1 MPRGRAGPL
10 ASACY
15 IPPHLAPTDAHTEDL
30 TPQSNL
36 FVAQPG
42 CWQAQDL
49 GAQALRR
56 ELLWFFSYVRLK
68 IHFSASI
75 TPQFRPILGLL
86 MLRAKF
92 QHFRASPTKSSFV
105 SIFGFLFL
113 VHTDLGE
120 LLRRSEKNPYMHWR
134 SSRAAMPDAHACR
147 GRDGSG
153 CGFGAT
159 RQVNSTNKKTGKT
172 YYKRLCFQ
180 CNAGKRPASRSPSP
194 QPPPQRRPPVQMT
207 PNCFGIRVEAA

>member
-1 MPRGRAGPL
+1 MRLNVPRGRAGPL

-86 MLRAKF
+86 MLRAKS
-92 QHFRASPTKSSFV
+92 QQFRASPTKSSFV

-120 LLRRSEKNPYMHWR
+120 LLRQVKKPLENICTGGLRGDEGAFQQGLQLRLRWR
-134 SSRAAMPDAHACR
+134 
-147 GRDGSG
+147 
-153 CGFGAT
+153 
-159 RQVNSTNKKTGKT
+159 
-172 YYKRLCFQ
+172 
-180 CNAGKRPASRSPSP
+180 
-194 QPPPQRRPPVQMT
+194 
-207 PNCFGIRVEAA
+207 